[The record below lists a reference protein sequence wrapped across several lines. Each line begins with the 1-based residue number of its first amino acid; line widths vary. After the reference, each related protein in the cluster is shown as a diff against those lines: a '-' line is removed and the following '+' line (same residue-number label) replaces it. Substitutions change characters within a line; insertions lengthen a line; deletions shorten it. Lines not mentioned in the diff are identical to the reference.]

1 MNRKRVAVPGTATL
15 GVLLPQSPIRRGA
28 QPKKLFKIAGIW
40 FRDIGSGNPVL
51 GSWYLEP
58 DQGLHGRQIGALHQR
73 LHRPGFLALHW
84 FRIRRHNQVSLEP
97 FNVFAGTAGPQT
109 GPLPAR

>member
-28 QPKKLFKIAGIW
+28 QPKKLFDVPGVW
-40 FRDIGSGNPVL
+40 S
-51 GSWYLEP
+51 LESN
-58 DQGLHGRQIGALHQR
+58 QGLHGWQIGTLHQR

-84 FRIRRHNQVSLEP
+84 FRILSHNLISLEL
-97 FNVFAGTAGPQT
+97 FNVFAGITGPQT